1 MFIISCN
8 MDNGSSSASLLWHA
22 LKKYISLN
30 VENAKFTATEKLTVL
45 FAAVAFY
52 LVAVVLLIV
61 VLVFVSMAICDVLS
75 RYMPMYYVYLLLAA
89 FYIVSLL
96 IVYALRKVLFL
107 NPIARFFSKLML
119 NPPKDNNEKL

>member
-1 MFIISCN
+1 